1 MKLARLLKGA
11 YILRK
16 GGLEA
21 TDPRDCVF
29 ALLRIIVDAADLHIA
44 PDYSKS
50 KARSVRM
57 LRWRSSDRYSSKCLV
72 GVTSRYAQEKTA
84 ISLHGSLARIVRS
97 QGHFATSE
105 KIMTL
110 GIWLLETASLNFNSS
125 TPATSF

>member
-16 GGLEA
+16 GGLEE
-21 TDPRDCVF
+21 TDPRDCVS
-29 ALLRIIVDAADLHIA
+29 ALLRISVDAADLHIA

-50 KARSVRM
+50 KARSLRM
-57 LRWRSSDRYSSKCLV
+57 LRWRLSDRYSSKCLL

-84 ISLHGSLARIVRS
+84 ISLHGSLARIVSS
-97 QGHFATSE
+97 QGHFSTSE

-110 GIWLLETASLNFNSS
+110 DIWLL
-125 TPATSF
+125 

>member
-11 YILRK
+11 YMLRK
-16 GGLEA
+16 GGLEE

-29 ALLRIIVDAADLHIA
+29 ALLRISVDAADFHIA

-50 KARSVRM
+50 KARSLRM
-57 LRWRSSDRYSSKCLV
+57 LRWHSSDRYSSKCLL
-72 GVTSRYAQEKTA
+72 GVTSLYAQEKTA

-105 KIMTL
+105 KTITL
-110 GIWLLETASLNFNSS
+110 DIWLPETAPLDFNSS